1 MDKKALVVGSIFGL
15 LTVII
20 GAFGAHALKELLLAN
35 DRLEVF
41 ETAVRYQYYHA
52 VALLVIGILA
62 EKIQGPWLRRATY
75 LLSVGVIIFSGS
87 LYTLSI
93 TNIGLFGAITPIGG
107 LLMVLGWV
115 CLIVGI
121 VNTKKN
127 HKKGPPT

>member
-62 EKIQGPWLRRATY
+62 EKIHGPWIRRATY

-107 LLMVLGWV
+107 LLMALGWV
-115 CLIVGI
+115 CLIMGI
-121 VNTKKN
+121 VNTKKE
-127 HKKGPPT
+127 P